1 MASYDLSAAFDCI
14 DADLLDSKLEHYGLD
29 CLSRG
34 WIMSFLSNRRQFIR
48 NGTARSSTVQL
59 KYGSPQGSIISPLLF
74 IIYMADIDLWLS
86 DGSAFSYADDTAA
99 ITFGESKD
107 AALQKLETTSTE
119 LLKFFASNRLVAN
132 AKKTSLIVFRTPR
145 SKDERTYSLN
155 VGGSLVSES
164 DSITLLGITL
174 ASDLSWTAQCEK
186 VASSLRSING
196 LFSRLS
202 KFTPNKFLMPL
213 VHGLQLSKVRYGL
226 PLFSNIRVSE
236 DEPTSSSMRSLQVET
251 NKGLRVVV
259 GCTLADRRPVQDLVA
274 EVNVPTVNQ
283 LAVEATLMDVW
294 RQINF
299 HLPAAEYFV
308 PLENYVI
315 DGRVTRRTGKGLLA
329 SIPCDES
336 GAARFFQQG
345 AMLWNLAPQNLRDE
359 MDENKAKRLIRDF
372 AREMPL

>member
-1 MASYDLSAAFDCI
+1 
-14 DADLLDSKLEHYGLD
+14 
-29 CLSRG
+29 
-34 WIMSFLSNRRQFIR
+34 
-48 NGTARSSTVQL
+48 
-59 KYGSPQGSIISPLLF
+59 
-74 IIYMADIDLWLS
+74 
-86 DGSAFSYADDTAA
+86 
-99 ITFGESKD
+99 
-107 AALQKLETTSTE
+107 
-119 LLKFFASNRLVAN
+119 
-132 AKKTSLIVFRTPR
+132 
-145 SKDERTYSLN
+145 
-155 VGGSLVSES
+155 
-164 DSITLLGITL
+164 
-174 ASDLSWTAQCEK
+174 
-186 VASSLRSING
+186 
-196 LFSRLS
+196 
-202 KFTPNKFLMPL
+202 MPL

-236 DEPTSSSMRSLQVET
+236 DEPTSSSMQSLQVET